1 MKTFN
6 EYLKE
11 NNLFN
16 MPESKH
22 VVIDLI
28 LDSIPTESIRKIEKL
43 NINSAEDLKALFKR
57 NNWPI
62 NIPDVHWQN
71 TFEFLEG
78 SFLNK
83 KQM

>member
-11 NNLFN
+11 NNLFS
-16 MPESKH
+16 MPENKH

-28 LDSIPTESIRKIEKL
+28 LDSIPTESIKKIENL

-62 NIPDVHWQN
+62 NIPDEHWQN
-71 TFEFLEG
+71 TFEFLKG
-78 SFLNK
+78 SFLAK